1 MWRLMVCMI
10 LLWAVFVRYAS
21 ADDSKSNNVE
31 SHIWRVAVIDR
42 FYPSVNHATDN
53 SIHHR
58 ALHGLLDLDND
69 ELPEPY
75 YHGDLVQIIASDPRL
90 LFIQYPIFDNSP
102 PLKEILARLLQIRIS
117 YERFP
122 IDALLLSWES
132 STLVSAFE
140 KPLRPENVKLYKSLV
155 REWGEQDSI
164 WYATSQ
170 IILQLEWLAK
180 QGVLVFT
187 IAGNGGAGMV
197 NTFSF
202 AEGVTTVGASE
213 PELKHFVAH
222 NAFVDLKAPAA
233 YQPKRLDALDGR
245 VLGYDVNG
253 DDCVDIPLDQLSSF
267 ETLEHREYSYR
278 PWPILKG
285 SSFAAPA
292 ALKARLLGASATDC
306 L

>member
-1 MWRLMVCMI
+1 MWRLIVCLI
-10 LLWAVFVRYAS
+10 LLWAVFVRYVS
-21 ADDSKSNNVE
+21 ADDHAMRNVDTRT
-31 SHIWRVAVIDR
+31 WRVALIDR
-42 FYPSVNHATDN
+42 FYPSVNHSAEN
-53 SIHHR
+53 NERHR
-58 ALHGLLDLDND
+58 VMYGLLDLDD
-69 ELPEPY
+69 DDLPEPY
-75 YHGDLVQIIASDPRL
+75 YHGDLVQIIASDLRL
-90 LFIQYPIFDNSP
+90 IFLQYPIFDNRP
-102 PLKEILARLLQIRIS
+102 PLKEILARLVQIRVS
-117 YERFP
+117 YGRFP

-155 REWGEQDSI
+155 REWGEQDST

-180 QGVLVFT
+180 QGVRVFT
-187 IAGNGGAGMV
+187 IAGNGGSGMV

-213 PELKHFVAH
+213 PELKHFVAN

-233 YQPKRLDALDGR
+233 YQPKRMDANDGR
-245 VLGYDVNG
+245 ALGYDVNG
-253 DDCVDIPLDQLSSF
+253 DDCVDIPLEQLSSF
-267 ETLEHREYSYR
+267 QAFERQEYSSR

-292 ALKARLLGASATDC
+292 ALKAHLLGASATEC

>member
-1 MWRLMVCMI
+1 MWRLMVCLV
-10 LLWAVFVRYAS
+10 LLWAVFVRYVS
-21 ADDSKSNNVE
+21 ADDSAPDNVN
-31 SHIWRVAVIDR
+31 SLTWRVALIDR
-42 FYPSVNHATDN
+42 FYPPVTHSTEN

-90 LFIQYPIFDNSP
+90 IFIQYPISDNRP
-102 PLKEILARLLQIRIS
+102 PLDEILTRLKQIRVNF
-117 YERFP
+117 ERLP
-122 IDALLLSWES
+122 VDALLLSWES

-140 KPLRPENVKLYKSLV
+140 KPLKPENVKLYKSLV
-155 REWGEQDSI
+155 REWGETDSI

-170 IILQLEWLAK
+170 IILQLEWMAR
-180 QGVLVFT
+180 QGVTVFT
-187 IAGNGGAGMV
+187 IAGNGGSGMV

-213 PELKHFVAH
+213 PELRHFVAS

-233 YQPKRLDALDGR
+233 YQPRRMDSREGIAM
-245 VLGYDVNG
+245 GYDVNG
-253 DDCVDIPLDQLSSF
+253 DNCVDIPLDQLSSF
-267 ETLEHREYSYR
+267 DAFERRSYSSR

-292 ALKARLLGASATDC
+292 ALKAHLLDGTATEC